1 MTWQQGLPQPIEL
14 GKVLY
19 KRGLTNRRLLG
30 VTWQPNTLHNELKEG
45 TTKKR
50 FKELKVG
57 GEDLATSPPPP
68 ITDRA
73 DGTGQ
78 KRFKDTKAGWED
90 LVTRPPPRIERADGT
105 VSKQFKEP
113 EVGRDGL
120 ATRPLSTN

>member
-1 MTWQQGLPQPIEL
+1 MGRTWLQ
-14 GKVLY
+14 
-19 KRGLTNRRLLG
+19 
-30 VTWQPNTLHNELKEG
+30 
-45 TTKKR
+45 
-50 FKELKVG
+50 
-57 GEDLATSPPPP
+57 APPPP